1 MKPIK
6 FPTVFSKM
14 TPRVDKSWKLEIE
27 TQELSGDD
35 IRQLGDVLGSVMW
48 IVMAPNAEDI
58 KDADIP
64 EERAETGLTRK
75 SLSQRLYNTLFVY
88 WKYANEPEGDF
99 NIWRE
104 KQMNKL
110 MDIYKSKMPER
121 KEWK

>member
-6 FPTVFSKM
+6 FPAVLEKL
-14 TPRVDKSWKLEIE
+14 TPRKDKSWKIE
-27 TQELSGDD
+27 VESRELNGES
-35 IRQLGDVLGSVMW
+35 IRQLGDMLGSEMW
-48 IVMAPNAEDI
+48 VFFAPNAEDI
-58 KDADIP
+58 KDSDIP
-64 EERAETGLTRK
+64 EEKAEAGLMGQK
-75 SLSQRLYNTLFVY
+75 SLSQRLYNTLYVY

-121 KEWK
+121 K

>member
-6 FPTVFSKM
+6 FPSVFTKM
-14 TPRVDKSWKLEIE
+14 TPRVDKSWKLELE
-27 TQELSGDD
+27 TQELDGEQ
-35 IRQLGDVLGSVMW
+35 IRELGNILGSVMW
-48 IVMAPNAEDI
+48 AFLAPNAEDI
-58 KDADIP
+58 KDSDIP
-64 EERAETGLTRK
+64 EERAETGLNQK

-99 NIWRE
+99 NVWRE

-121 KEWK
+121 KWK

>member
-64 EERAETGLTRK
+64 EERAETGLTQK